1 MISSLM
7 GITSG
12 IVFSSVSYIEGNY
25 PWWASL
31 LIAITPPIIGCILDI
46 LVRKKIITKK
56 RSDEIEGAIKNE
68 TNKFK
73 KFDNKIEEKKEKGE

>member
-1 MISSLM
+1 MVSTITGFIS
-7 GITSG
+7 GAI
-12 IVFSSVSYIEGNY
+12 FSSVSYVEGNY

-31 LIAITPPIIGCILDI
+31 LIAILPPIVGCVLDL

-68 TNKFK
+68 TDKLK
-73 KFDNKIEEKKEKGE
+73 KFDTIEQKDKGE

>member
-1 MISSLM
+1 MVSTLTGIIS
-7 GITSG
+7 GA
-12 IVFSSVSYIEGNY
+12 VFSSVSYIEGNY

-31 LIAITPPIIGCILDI
+31 LIALLPPVVGCILDV

-68 TNKFK
+68 TDKLK
-73 KFDNKIEEKKEKGE
+73 KFDTIEQKDKGE